1 MLSPPHNE
9 PAANDDDDY
18 TFTATDLEEGVEVPA
33 IIAAAHTLDVYVE
46 EDLTKEETSEE
57 LLWTLPSKRGLF
69 IKLSV
74 IAAIL
79 GSIACAA
86 YLFGSSQQAKSLS
99 SGNFSPQYLL
109 RIDYIGNNGKPT
121 NSFPLSEC
129 MGDCDNN
136 EECSSGLICYQ
147 RNGKNEAVPGC
158 LGGEDDD
165 GTSDYC
171 IPAPD
176 ETITPGVDNIGENVT
191 LFPTPVDIGEA
202 VTLFPT
208 QGPGP
213 TTSSN
218 STMKPIK
225 VYILMGQSNML
236 GFGRIEPDET
246 GQEEG
251 SLSHAVKEKGLYP
264 YLMDEDGNWS
274 VRNDV
279 RNVQVMGSGL
289 GEMQSLVNDWLTIDS
304 QSNRLLIGPEIGIGH
319 YMGQVTT
326 SEPVLLLKSCIG
338 NRALGWDLLPPGS
351 KGYEFTD
358 SKNVTW
364 VHPGYG
370 GSPERWRKG
379 TTPDYKATST
389 WYAGKQYDGDI
400 ARAKKVLSELDTYYP
415 GAGKYDIA
423 GFFWW
428 QGDRDSRSEA
438 LSSHYET
445 NLVQLI
451 KQLRKDFNAP
461 RANFVCASLGQTKK
475 DDVGNEREILDAM
488 LAVDGRFS
496 SSYPEFKGNV
506 AAVYSHPLSKGG
518 SSGNHYYGH
527 AESFMNIGEAMG
539 CAMVQLQL
547 NSTQTCSQLTSEVSE
562 SPSLSPSL
570 KPTYVPTIIVSSE
583 SSSPQPSYTA
593 SEEPPEKDIV

>member
-9 PAANDDDDY
+9 SAANDDDDY
-18 TFTATDLEEGVEVPA
+18 TFTATDLEEGIEIPA
-33 IIAAAHTLDVYVE
+33 IIAARTLDVHVE
-46 EDLTKEETSEE
+46 EDLTKETSEE
-57 LLWTLPSKRGLF
+57 EMPWTLPSKRGLF

-79 GSIACAA
+79 GSIACAS
-86 YLFGSSQQAKSLS
+86 YLFGSSQEAKSLS

-147 RNGKNEAVPGC
+147 RNGNNEAVPGC

-176 ETITPGVDNIGENVT
+176 ETTTPGVDPIGETMT
-191 LFPTPVDIGEA
+191 LFPTPVDAGET

-218 STMKPIK
+218 STTMKPIK

-251 SLSHAVKEKGLYP
+251 SLSHAVKEMGFYP
-264 YLMDEDGNWS
+264 YLIDEDGNWS
-274 VRNDV
+274 MRYDV

-289 GEMQSLVNDWLTIDS
+289 GEMQGLVNNWLTIHTAQ
-304 QSNRLLIGPEIGIGH
+304 QSNNRLLIGPEIGIGH
-319 YMGQVTT
+319 YMGQAT
-326 SEPVLLLKSCIG
+326 SDEPVLLLKSCIG

-358 SKNVTW
+358 S
-364 VHPGYG
+364 
-370 GSPERWRKG
+370 
-379 TTPDYKATST
+379 
-389 WYAGKQYDGDI
+389 
-400 ARAKKVLSELDTYYP
+400 
-415 GAGKYDIA
+415 
-423 GFFWW
+423 
-428 QGDRDSRSEA
+428 
-438 LSSHYET
+438 
-445 NLVQLI
+445 
-451 KQLRKDFNAP
+451 
-461 RANFVCASLGQTKK
+461 
-475 DDVGNEREILDAM
+475 EI
-488 LAVDGRFS
+488 
-496 SSYPEFKGNV
+496 
-506 AAVYSHPLSKGG
+506 
-518 SSGNHYYGH
+518 
-527 AESFMNIGEAMG
+527 
-539 CAMVQLQL
+539 
-547 NSTQTCSQLTSEVSE
+547 
-562 SPSLSPSL
+562 
-570 KPTYVPTIIVSSE
+570 
-583 SSSPQPSYTA
+583 
-593 SEEPPEKDIV
+593 